1 MIIFHVFAIS
11 SFVHIY
17 KERERHISPLIPFS
31 TINIISISVK
41 IGNFNF
47 VFFKAAWHA
56 NPGTQRNFAGSTS
69 YISRHKFPNTAG
81 NNEVSL

>member
-17 KERERHISPLIPFS
+17 KERETYFSSYTFS

>member
-1 MIIFHVFAIS
+1 MYLLLAHLFIFI
-11 SFVHIY
+11 
-17 KERERHISPLIPFS
+17 KRERHISPLIPFS

-56 NPGTQRNFAGSTS
+56 NPGAQRNFAGSTS